1 MTNQHPAP
9 GWNPPQQQ
17 APQQGAPVPPSQYG
31 APQRPQ
37 GYPAPQPQGYAAPQ
51 PQRSPSDSILVGP
64 FTLRELILFI
74 AVALVL
80 VSSFLPM
87 IASSFGSGSNLW
99 NPVWPLAIPGALLPV
114 ASAVLVLIRRLA
126 PGIRMRVGSLSVD
139 QFASVTAIVSV
150 STYLGVTFV
159 VLGLGQAIG
168 DGFGFISVSLS
179 FGPLL
184 GLLFSLVFVA
194 VTTCATFIPPFAADF
209 LGREAVD
216 AHITARQPKPIVR
229 APKPAPM
236 PGYQAPMPPSQAGGY
251 GQAPG
256 QYAAPAGHMPA
267 PEAHAS
273 QTPTSQSPYADP
285 SPTFSAPS
293 AANPVPGQP
302 DERPVN
308 PAGEQLGTD
317 ATTESGDGQHG
328 ASAVP
333 QPQSAAEQV
342 APSSEQAAAP
352 AKESSDASASGPE
365 SGGHVDDHAPGTGS
379 APVSAS
385 GHVNGASSQSASP
398 FWVWSPHPRPVVDE
412 AGGEQLFEIG
422 PDAWALAVEERDDAL
437 VIRHDDGRVGIL
449 TDIGGLTRG

>member
-1 MTNQHPAP
+1 MTNQHPAS
-9 GWNPPQQQ
+9 GWNPAQQ
-17 APQQGAPVPPSQYG
+17 PTPHQGAPVPPSQYG

-37 GYPAPQPQGYAAPQ
+37 GYPAPQPQGYPAPQ

-74 AVALVL
+74 AVVLVL

-87 IASSFGSGSNLW
+87 IASSFGSGTNLW

-114 ASAVLVLIRRLA
+114 AAAVLVLIRRLA
-126 PGIRMRVGSLSVD
+126 PGVRMRVGSLSVD
-139 QFASVTAIVSV
+139 QFASVTAIVSAA
-150 STYLGVTFV
+150 TYLGVTFV
-159 VLGLGQAIG
+159 VLGLGQAVG
-168 DGFGFISVSLS
+168 GGFGFVSVSLS

-209 LGREAVD
+209 RGRDVVD
-216 AHITARQPKPIVR
+216 AHVTARQAKPIAR

-236 PGYQAPMPPSQAGGY
+236 PGYQAPMPQPGGY

-256 QYAAPAGHMPA
+256 PYAAPTGHTSA
-267 PEAHAS
+267 PEAQA
-273 QTPTSQSPYADP
+273 PQSPYAAP
-285 SPTFSAPS
+285 SPRFSAPVVG
-293 AANPVPGQP
+293 APADAPQ
-302 DERPVN
+302 DERTGN
-308 PAGEQLGTD
+308 PANEQSG
-317 ATTESGDGQHG
+317 TESADGQHG

-333 QPQSAAEQV
+333 EPQSVAEPV
-342 APSSEQAAAP
+342 APSSDQTDVP
-352 AKESSDASASGPE
+352 AEEPADASASGAE
-365 SGGHVDDHAPGTGS
+365 SGGHVDDHASGTGS

-385 GHVNGASSQSASP
+385 GHVNGASSHSASP
-398 FWVWSPHPRPVVDE
+398 FWVWSPHPRPVLDE